1 MRSDRAGKAILQN
14 AILCLLHTNYCVSLN
29 IKTNASKEPEL
40 QLRSELQGTWK
51 QFGFVPQ
58 RGAWI

>member
-1 MRSDRAGKAILQN
+1 MRPDSDGKAISQN
-14 AILCLLHTNYCVSLN
+14 PILCLLDTNYCVSLN

-40 QLRSELQGTWK
+40 KLRSELQGTWK